1 MSKKPTLA
9 NTPQVDKNA
18 KIIDQIEVKDAIAV
32 YVENTCFRGSQSLT
46 GMFQV
51 VDADDSIWQDGDGV
65 YHAEVFCSWHGTDR
79 DNESLVLTL
88 DGYPTHVI
96 VGLDDEVVASIG

>member
-1 MSKKPTLA
+1 MSEKPTLA
-9 NTPQVDKNA
+9 NTPQIDKNA
-18 KIIDQIEVKDAIAV
+18 KIIDLVEVIDAIAI
-32 YVENTCFRGSQSLT
+32 YVENAHFRGSQPLT

-51 VDADDSIWQDGDGV
+51 VDADDSIWQDGNGV
-65 YHAEVFCSWHGTDR
+65 YHADVFCSWHGTDR
-79 DNESLVLTL
+79 DNELLTLIL